1 MRLGRINLGETKYV
15 IRGKRKDTGEYVYI
29 TALMCYPNPLN
40 AALFDWAEDAEEWFN
55 DNFDVF
61 MTRKINKVL
70 DIDTLEIVEINLKE
84 KSAKKLDYHQ
94 PLSFFERSIK

>member
-29 TALMCYPNPLN
+29 TALMYHPNPIN
-40 AALFDWAEDAEEWFN
+40 ATLFDWAEDAEEWFN

-61 MTRKINKVL
+61 MMRKINKVL

-84 KSAKKLDYHQ
+84 KSAKKLVIINH
-94 PLSFFERSIK
+94 

>member
-29 TALMCYPNPLN
+29 TALMCYPNPIN
-40 AALFDWAEDAEEWFN
+40 ATLFDWAEDAEEWFN

-84 KSAKKLDYHQ
+84 KSAKKLDIINH
-94 PLSFFERSIK
+94 

>member
-15 IRGKRKDTGEYVYI
+15 IRAKRKDTDEYVYI

-40 AALFDWAEDAEEWFN
+40 ATLFNLVEDAEEWFN
-55 DNFDVF
+55 DNFEVS
-61 MTRKINKVL
+61 MMRKINKVL
-70 DIDTLEIVEINLKE
+70 DTDTLEIVEINLKE

-94 PLSFFERSIK
+94 SLSFFERSTK

>member
-29 TALMCYPNPLN
+29 SALMCFPNPLN
-40 AALFDWAEDAEEWFN
+40 ATLFNWAEDAEEWFN
-55 DNFDVF
+55 DNFEVF
-61 MTRKINKVL
+61 MMRKINKVL
-70 DIDTLEIVEINLKE
+70 DIDTLETVEINLKE

-94 PLSFFERSIK
+94 SLSFFERSTK